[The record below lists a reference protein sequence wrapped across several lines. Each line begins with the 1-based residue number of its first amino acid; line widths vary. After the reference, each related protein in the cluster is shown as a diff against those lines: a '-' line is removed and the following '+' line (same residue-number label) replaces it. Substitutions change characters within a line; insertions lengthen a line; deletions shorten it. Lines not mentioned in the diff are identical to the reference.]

1 MDRST
6 KNKLCYLVAFL
17 LLIFVFLFILNRNKI
32 TFAPTISSIVI
43 PTLLPK
49 QLVKLSYVID
59 GDTIIVDGKKKV
71 RYIGINTP
79 ELKTQISPDECFARK
94 ALDENKKILE
104 NKQIFMEKDVSEVDK
119 YNRLLRY
126 VWANNTFVNDY
137 LIRNGFAKIDTYPP
151 DTKYYLQFKQ
161 AQQEAKDNN
170 RGLWREC
177 PLKY

>member
-1 MDRST
+1 M
-6 KNKLCYLVAFL
+6 KIKLYYFLSFL
-17 LLIFVFLFILNRNKI
+17 LILTVFLFIVIKNNI
-32 TFAPTISSIVI
+32 IYAPISLF
-43 PTLLPK
+43 PLK

-79 ELKTQISPDECFARK
+79 ELKTQTSPDECFARK

-137 LIRNGFAKIDTYPP
+137 LIRNGFAKIDIYPP

-177 PLKY
+177 PSS